1 MEKEFETDVDY
12 IDSSREK
19 LYIRGKNLDDMI
31 SSMDFVDA
39 IFHTLLKKKPEAKEK
54 KILNA
59 VLVSFHAGFDI
70 CPPTTM
76 AARFAASTGAKMPMA
91 LAAGY
96 CSGGEYHV
104 GAVKKS
110 MECYLKIEEN
120 YKRCPEENLDCFRHH
135 VKESIEE
142 KLDNDIKMYGFGHP
156 QFKKDP
162 RPAALRKVAKE
173 IDYNTHYLEMYDI
186 AKDKIEEEKNIHPNV
201 DGINAALL
209 LSMGF
214 MPEHGTALFL
224 FSRTI
229 GMIAHIT
236 EEMERKPFDVWY
248 KTMGKI
254 RYHKDAAQD

>member
-1 MEKEFETDVDY
+1 MVIDNEFETDVDY
-12 IDSSREK
+12 MDSNKEE

-31 SSMDFVDA
+31 RSMDLIET
-39 IFHTLLKKKPEAKEK
+39 IFHTLLKKKPDYNEK

-76 AARFAASTGAKMPMA
+76 AARFSASTGADIAMA

-96 CSGGEYHV
+96 CSGGPYHV

-110 MECYLKIEEN
+110 MEYYKRIAEEN
-120 YKRCPEENLDCFRHH
+120 PNDLKQYVED
-135 VKESIEE
+135 SIEE
-142 KLDNDIKMYGFGHP
+142 KLDNNLKIYGFGHP
-156 QFKKDP
+156 QFRKDP
-162 RPAALRKVAKE
+162 RPATLRGFAKE
-173 IDYNTHYLEMYDI
+173 LDYNTPYLEIYDI
-186 AKDKIEEEKNIHPNV
+186 AKNKLEKEREIYPNV

-209 LSMGF
+209 LSLGF
-214 MPEHGTALFL
+214 NPEHGTALFL

-229 GMIAHIT
+229 GMIAHIS

-254 RYHKDAAQD
+254 RYHKGED